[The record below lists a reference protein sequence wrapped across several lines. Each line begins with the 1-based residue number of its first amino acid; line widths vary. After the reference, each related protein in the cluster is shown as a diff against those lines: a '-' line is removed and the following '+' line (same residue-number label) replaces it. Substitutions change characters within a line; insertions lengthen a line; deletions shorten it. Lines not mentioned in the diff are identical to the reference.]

1 MSSEGCHRLP
11 YIGNGLG
18 FPRSVDL
25 ESRSVTTK
33 KAISTDYNRYPV
45 MSRPGGRHCAASC
58 ILSCTPSLEVV
69 TGVVI
74 SGSSGSTCRL
84 GGRLV
89 GQIHLSG
96 TSVTLVGQSVGPLGT
111 HVSQVVCI

>member
-1 MSSEGCHRLP
+1 
-11 YIGNGLG
+11 
-18 FPRSVDL
+18 VDL
-25 ESRSVTTK
+25 ESRPVTTK
-33 KAISTDYNRYPV
+33 KAIPMNYNRYPV
-45 MSRPGGRHCAASC
+45 MSGPGGRHCAASC
-58 ILSCTPSLEVV
+58 ILSCTPSLEGV

-74 SGSSGSTCRL
+74 SGSSGSTCRSA
-84 GGRLV
+84 GRLV